1 MSKMELMKIEDRE
14 DFQELEDDI
23 RQEDQENMRDY
34 QDMSFEGDG
43 PNEDYT
49 HIYNYYDSYP
59 IHVARYYKEQSN
71 SSSDATCPQDLQ
83 DFILVRK
90 IRKICKIFFSHIKI
104 GPQDLQDFILV
115 RKIRKIFFSHIK
127 IGPQDLQ
134 DFFSHIKI
142 DLQAIFKE
150 EIINNFL
157 K

>member
-34 QDMSFEGDG
+34 QDISFEDDG

-71 SSSDATCPQDLQ
+71 SSNPNAM
-83 DFILVRK
+83 
-90 IRKICKIFFSHIKI
+90 
-104 GPQDLQDFILV
+104 
-115 RKIRKIFFSHIK
+115 
-127 IGPQDLQ
+127 
-134 DFFSHIKI
+134 
-142 DLQAIFKE
+142 
-150 EIINNFL
+150 EIE
-157 K
+157 